1 MGSFTDGYEDT
12 IKMKEVDNR
21 YIQFPD
27 GTVWRLSC
35 SQLGKMLFDVE
46 EGMEDGYDSVKFRV
60 IYQEDNK
67 RQESSDERV

>member
-1 MGSFTDGYEDT
+1 MSGVNSGDVFRIGEADT
-12 IKMKEVDNR
+12 K

-27 GTVWRLSC
+27 ETVWRLSC

-67 RQESSDERV
+67 PNIGTLFKT